1 MSGHNIQS
9 QIKKESFMKKM
20 FTFLFLASMV
30 FLLASNNGFAQFK
43 LKVVPQTGMNFNLHT
58 GSDIESGSGFG
69 LVVGGGVDMQFSSSI
84 GLIANLQFYDNRS
97 GSISQTGSNQYQDQQ
112 GNPVSSTITADNSV
126 SLAYFMIEPLF
137 KLSIPNSGFYFV
149 VGPCIGFNV
158 EGSTE
163 QTITESFPP
172 PYTSNDSKKTSK
184 STLKE
189 TQVRFELKAGAG
201 YDIPLSR
208 VISLSPQLTFGYGIT
223 KVVKDVSW
231 RVLTIQALCGVKIN
245 LI

>member
-1 MSGHNIQS
+1 
-9 QIKKESFMKKM
+9 MKKV
-20 FTFLFLASMV
+20 FTYLFLASTI
-30 FLLASNNGFAQFK
+30 FLLASNNGIAQFR

-69 LVVGGGVDMQFSSSI
+69 LVVGGGVDMQFSNTI

-97 GSISQTGSNQYQDQQ
+97 GSISQTGSKQYTDNQ
-112 GNPVSSTITADNSV
+112 GNPVTATITADNSI

-137 KLSIPNSGFYFV
+137 KLSLPNSGLYFV

-158 EGSTE
+158 EASTE
-163 QTITESFPP
+163 QTVTESFPP
-172 PYTSNDSKKTSK
+172 PYTNNDSKKTSK

-189 TQVRFELKAGAG
+189 TLVRFELKAGAG
-201 YDIPLSR
+201 FDIPLSHS
-208 VISLSPQLTFGYGIT
+208 ISLTPQLTFGYGIT

-231 RVLTIQALCGVKIN
+231 RVLTIQLLTGVKIA

>member
-1 MSGHNIQS
+1 
-9 QIKKESFMKKM
+9 MKKV
-20 FTFLFLASMV
+20 FTYLFLSSMV
-30 FLLASNNGFAQFK
+30 FLLTSNTALAQFK
-43 LKVVPQTGMNFNLHT
+43 LSVVPQTGLNFNLHT
-58 GSDIESGSGFG
+58 GSDIESGSGLG
-69 LVVGGGVDMQFSSSI
+69 LVIGGGVDMQFSKSI

-97 GSISQTGSNQYQDQQ
+97 GSISQTGSGQYQDNQ
-112 GNPVSSTITADNSV
+112 GNPVSSTITADNSI

-137 KLSIPNSGFYFV
+137 KLSLPNGGFYFV

-163 QTITESFPP
+163 QTVTESFPP
-172 PYTSNDSKKTSK
+172 PYTNNDTKKTSK

-201 YDIPLSR
+201 YDIPISR
-208 VISLSPQLTFGYGIT
+208 LISLTPQLTFGYGIT

>member
-1 MSGHNIQS
+1 
-9 QIKKESFMKKM
+9 MKKM
-20 FTFLFLASMV
+20 FTCL
-30 FLLASNNGFAQFK
+30 LLASTIFLLTSNSGFAQFK
-43 LKVVPQTGMNFNLHT
+43 LRVAPQTGLNFNLHT
-58 GSDIESGSGFG
+58 GSDIESGSGLGFII
-69 LVVGGGVDMQFSSSI
+69 GGGVDMQFSNMI

-97 GSISQTGSNQYQDQQ
+97 GSISQTGSNQYQDNQ
-112 GNPVSSTITADNSV
+112 GNPVSSTVTADNSI

-149 VGPCIGFNV
+149 MGPCVGFNV

-189 TQVRFELKAGAG
+189 TLVRFELKTGAG
-201 YDIPLSR
+201 YDIWLSKS
-208 VISLSPQLTFGYGIT
+208 IALTSQLTFGYGIT

-231 RVLTIQALCGVKIN
+231 RVLTIQALAGCKIS

>member
-1 MSGHNIQS
+1 MD
-9 QIKKESFMKKM
+9 
-20 FTFLFLASMV
+20 L
-30 FLLASNNGFAQFK
+30 LLAAGA
-43 LKVVPQTGMNFNLHT
+43 
-58 GSDIESGSGFG
+58 
-69 LVVGGGVDMQFSSSI
+69 DMQFTKTI

-97 GSISQTGSNQYQDQQ
+97 GSISQTGSNQYQDNQ
-112 GNPVSSTITADNSV
+112 GNPVSSTVTADNSI

-137 KLSIPNSGFYFV
+137 KLSIENSGFYFV
-149 VGPCIGFNV
+149 IGPCVGFNV

-172 PYTSNDSKKTSK
+172 PYQSNDSKKTSK

-189 TQVRFELKAGAG
+189 TLVRFELKTGAG
-201 YDIPLSR
+201 YDFWLSKT
-208 VISLSPQLTFGYGIT
+208 IALTPQLTFGYGIT

-231 RVLTIQALCGVKIN
+231 RVLTIQALVGVKIA

>member
-1 MSGHNIQS
+1 M
-9 QIKKESFMKKM
+9 
-20 FTFLFLASMV
+20 
-30 FLLASNNGFAQFK
+30 
-43 LKVVPQTGMNFNLHT
+43 VPQTGMNFNLHT

-69 LVVGGGVDMQFSSSI
+69 LVMGGGVDMQFSSSI

-158 EGSTE
+158 EGSTNK
-163 QTITESFPP
+163 Q
-172 PYTSNDSKKTSK
+172 
-184 STLKE
+184 
-189 TQVRFELKAGAG
+189 
-201 YDIPLSR
+201 
-208 VISLSPQLTFGYGIT
+208 
-223 KVVKDVSW
+223 
-231 RVLTIQALCGVKIN
+231 
-245 LI
+245 

>member
-1 MSGHNIQS
+1 
-9 QIKKESFMKKM
+9 MKKI
-20 FTFLFLASMV
+20 FSFLFLASII
-30 FLLASNNGFAQFK
+30 FLLTSNNGLAQFK
-43 LKVVPQTGMNFNLHT
+43 LRLVPQTGMNFNLHT

-69 LVVGGGVDMQFSSSI
+69 FVIGGGADMQFTKTI

-97 GSISQTGSNQYQDQQ
+97 GSISQTGSNQYQDNQ
-112 GNPVSSTITADNSV
+112 GNPVSSTVTADNSI

-137 KLSIPNSGFYFV
+137 KLSIENSGFYFV
-149 VGPCIGFNV
+149 IGPCVGFNV

-172 PYTSNDSKKTSK
+172 PYQSNDSKKTSK

-189 TQVRFELKAGAG
+189 TLVRFELKTGAG
-201 YDIPLSR
+201 YDFWLSKT
-208 VISLSPQLTFGYGIT
+208 IALTPQLTFGYGIT

-231 RVLTIQALCGVKIN
+231 RVLTIQALVGVKIA